1 MSESE
6 LKIYF
11 EERKRQFTQP
21 EVLVNLEKMVNEI
34 LQNTEFTFSRR
45 IVIIWTFELL
55 CFTIETKDGRAV
67 YLKLLQHIAP
77 FLPNITEKYWEIFD
91 TQEKMIYRYQLNN
104 VK

>member
-34 LQNTEFTFSRR
+34 LQTTEFTFSRKV
-45 IVIIWTFELL
+45 VISWAFEIL
-55 CFTIETKDGRAV
+55 CFTVETKDGRAL
-67 YLKLLQHIAP
+67 YLKLLQHIVP
-77 FLPNITEKYWEIFD
+77 FLPDIAEKYWKIFD
-91 TQEKMIYRYQLNN
+91 TQEKMIYRYQLND
-104 VK
+104 